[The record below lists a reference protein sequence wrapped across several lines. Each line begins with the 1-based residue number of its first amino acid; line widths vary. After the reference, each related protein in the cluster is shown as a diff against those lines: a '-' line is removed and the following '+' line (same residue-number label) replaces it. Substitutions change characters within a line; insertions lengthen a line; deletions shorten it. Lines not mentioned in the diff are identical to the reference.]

1 MNPFTT
7 CAACWRP
14 ISENAGDICL
24 HHTSKP
30 QPMFFFNAKEECE
43 LVARM
48 MRDVRGKN
56 EWALSYRAHS
66 WDPLESEGMVR

>member
-1 MNPFTT
+1 MNPWCT
-7 CAACWRP
+7 CMACWQT
-14 ISENAGDICL
+14 ISENADDIAL
-24 HHTSKP
+24 FHTSKP
-30 QPMFFFNAKEECE
+30 RPIFFFHAKEECE

-66 WDPLESEGMVR
+66 WDPLESEGLAR